1 MSSKLAL
8 ATRSSESIYRETPEE
23 KAPSSAEKGK
33 LSQILGQINVQIR
46 AHMVGVKIIE
56 FNDAGKK
63 VDLSEYSD
71 LGMEIFDIFVEE
83 RCLDGICL
91 NLKSFSPHLHKQI
104 AERLI
109 EMGVGFMVIDYLDH
123 FFEVRR
129 FDVIAGIE
137 AYIKGGRSY
146 SIEHLMRQRA
156 EFGEGGVERLL
167 KTMTVMGRGE
177 VVLRE
182 INKGMGLDKVVID
195 EIAFLHMR
203 KLGESVDN
211 GQYVLIAGELIRFLN
226 GRFK

>member
-8 ATRSSESIYRETPEE
+8 ATRSPESIYREIHKE
-23 KAPSSAEKGK
+23 KSPASVERGK
-33 LSQILGQINVQIR
+33 LSKILGQINVQLR

-71 LGMEIFDIFVEE
+71 LGMEVFEIFVQE

-91 NLKSFSPHLHKQI
+91 NLKSFAPEVHRQI

-109 EMGVGFMVIDYLDH
+109 KMGAGYLVIDYLGH

-129 FDVIAGIE
+129 FDVIVGIE
-137 AYIKGGRSY
+137 EYIKEGRAY
-146 SIEHLMRQRA
+146 SIEHMMRQRA

-167 KTMTVMGRGE
+167 KIMAKKGWGE

-182 INKGMGLDKVVID
+182 INKGLDLDQATVS
-195 EIAFLHMR
+195 EIALLHLKR
-203 KLGESVDN
+203 LGENVED
-211 GQYVLIAGELIRFLN
+211 GQYLLFAGEFIRFLN
-226 GRFK
+226 GKFK